1 MSSKDDKK
9 IIVNSSDINQFKEML
24 DSFNNDLSQ
33 LNQKFIVISDCKFF
47 NNIYIIFFYLD
58 FKNKFVD
65 RVSNEEYYYNDKV

>member
-33 LNQKFIVISDCKFF
+33 LNQKFIVISDC
-47 NNIYIIFFYLD
+47 IYIVTATWATIISTRTNCCQIQNRQCTSRTLF
-58 FKNKFVD
+58 N
-65 RVSNEEYYYNDKV
+65 